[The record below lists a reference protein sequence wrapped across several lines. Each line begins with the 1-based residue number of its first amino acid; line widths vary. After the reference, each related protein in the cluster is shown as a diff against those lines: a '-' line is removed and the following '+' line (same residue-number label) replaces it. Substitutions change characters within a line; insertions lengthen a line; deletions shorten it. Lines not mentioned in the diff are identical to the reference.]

1 VLLISVQSGMLL
13 ALGFLVASLLG
24 LLLASAFW
32 SRAVRLTTA
41 RLKQSMP
48 VSEPEIRADRD
59 RLKAEYAVKVHKL
72 AAQLEQAK
80 LERARHLIEINRRD
94 ASISALETGAVGIK
108 AELEENQNARRVLE
122 QTVADRLPRVE
133 ARLAEAKRLLFQR
146 DREIAELT
154 QNPQRAKADGTSA
167 AAAQNLELNA
177 LKEKIHDQSDTID
190 TLRRQI
196 ELSASARDGRGA
208 GTQPAVEADEA
219 LKAKIEDQAA
229 DIARLKAALEAFEK
243 PGRSGLLGGGNK
255 QALKARAESAEAQV
269 DRQAATI
276 EKLRADLAM
285 AHQRLARQAAHFKE
299 TTHRPGAAET
309 PEPRETSERR
319 RNLVDRVAYVRPSL
333 RGEVDA
339 AVAPVETASAN
350 GNGSNGADGEKQ
362 EHAAV
367 AEMPQTPSIEGKP
380 RMRLLDRLTDMR
392 KS

>member
-1 VLLISVQSGMLL
+1 MLL

-41 RLKQSMP
+41 KLKQSMP

-94 ASISALETGAVGIK
+94 ANISALETGAVGIK

-154 QNPQRAKADGTSA
+154 QNPQRAKADGTGA

-177 LKEKIHDQSDTID
+177 LKEKIHDQSGTID

-196 ELSASARDGRGA
+196 ELSASARGTGA
-208 GTQPAVEADEA
+208 QPAVDADEA
-219 LKAKIEDQAA
+219 LLQSKLEDQAA

-285 AHQRLARQAAHFKE
+285 THQRLARQAAHFKE
-299 TTHRPGAAET
+299 TTHRPGAAEA

-333 RGEVDA
+333 RGDVDA
-339 AVAPVETASAN
+339 GIAPVEAATAN

-367 AEMPQTPSIEGKP
+367 AEMPQTPSIESKP

-392 KS
+392 KSGS